1 MRQRFLLFVSSFVL
15 SGAVA
20 IVAAAQDGKKVV
32 KYGDGEAD
40 GKQSLG
46 GSGEMI
52 QFELPTKTA
61 KVAGLRIHGS
71 RYGTPQAPNESFL
84 IYFLNEDRSQ
94 VSAVQMA
101 PYASFE
107 RGEQQWVTIAFDQP
121 MSVPQRCWVVLDFR
135 AGPTKGVYVSYDTS
149 SGGKHSLIGLPGT
162 ATNEPKHG
170 GDWMI
175 EALVTE

>member
-1 MRQRFLLFVSSFVL
+1 MRQKRFYIL
-15 SGAVA
+15 SLAVIGAVA
-20 IVAAAQDGKKVV
+20 VLVAAQEGKTVV
-32 KYGDGEAD
+32 KYGDGETD
-40 GKQSLG
+40 GKQSVG

-52 QFELPTKTA
+52 EFEMPSQTA
-61 KVAGLRIHGS
+61 KVAGLRIHGA
-71 RYGTPQAPNESFL
+71 RYGAPQAPNESFL
-84 IYFLNEDRSQ
+84 IYFLNEDRSR
-94 VSAVQMA
+94 VRAVEMA

-121 MSVPQRCWVVLDFR
+121 VSVSQRCWVVLDFR